1 MKKLMI
7 PALAVLVAALAGCVQ
22 IKMATDIAKDGSG
35 TYTMTYSVSQE
46 VEQTIN
52 EMRALGGDMAEQMD
66 EAPDFADFDRDDFT
80 NKIGKHGVKLVDY
93 SNEVRDGRRTVV
105 MKLSYPDLKALSEAM
120 GGSFGGSGGG
130 MKITKNGAGDYVL
143 ASYQVQ
149 ATEEAET
156 EEEAAPED
164 MNAAMQNAAK
174 SMELMGRLMAHI
186 SEMSMAIAITL
197 PGDIVESNAH
207 RVEGRTCIWEINANN
222 MMQAEGMEPHVV
234 FSGKGLSIKTAE

>member
-7 PALAVLVAALAGCVQ
+7 PALAILVAALAGCVQ
-22 IKMATDIAKDGSG
+22 VKMATDIAKDGSG

-46 VEQTIN
+46 VEQTLN

-66 EAPDFADFDRDDFT
+66 EAPDFADFDRDEFT
-80 NKIGKHGVKLVDY
+80 GKIAKHGVKLVAY
-93 SNEVRDGRRTVV
+93 SNDVRDGRRIVEL
-105 MKLSYPDLKALSEAM
+105 KLSYPDLVSLSDAL
-120 GGSFGGSGGG
+120 GGSFGGGGGG

-149 ATEEAET
+149 QTEEAET
-156 EEEAAPED
+156 EDEAAPED

-197 PGDIVESNAH
+197 PGDVLESNAH

-234 FSGKGLSIKTAE
+234 FSGKGLSIKTAD

>member
-1 MKKLMI
+1 MI
-7 PALAVLVAALAGCVQ
+7 LVAALAGCVQ

-52 EMRALGGDMAEQMD
+52 EMRALGGDMAAEMD
-66 EAPDFADFDRDDFT
+66 EAPDFSDFDRDDFT
-80 NKIGKHGVKLVDY
+80 NKIGKHGVKLVAYTNDIK
-93 SNEVRDGRRTVV
+93 DGRRTVE
-105 MKLSYPDLKALSEAM
+105 MKLSYPDLISFSEAM
-120 GGSFGGSGGG
+120 GGSFGGGGG

-143 ASYQVQ
+143 ASYQAQ
-149 ATEEAET
+149 TPEPEPT
-156 EEEAAPED
+156 TEEAAPED

-186 SEMSMAIAITL
+186 SEMSMAVAITL
-197 PGDIVESNAH
+197 PGDVIESNAH
-207 RVEGRTCIWEINANN
+207 RVEGRTCFWEIDANN

>member
-7 PALAVLVAALAGCVQ
+7 PALVVLVAALAGCVQ

-52 EMRALGGDMAEQMD
+52 EMRALGGDMAAEMD
-66 EAPDFADFDRDDFT
+66 EAPDFSDFDRDDFT
-80 NKIGKHGVKLVDY
+80 NKIGKHGVKLVDF

-105 MKLSYPDLKALSEAM
+105 MKLSYPDLTSLSEAM
-120 GGSFGGSGGG
+120 GGSFGGGG

-149 ATEEAET
+149 ESEEAKADD
-156 EEEAAPED
+156 EAAPED

-234 FSGKGLSIKTAE
+234 FSGKGLSIKAAE